1 MDQQVSDHRAAENL
15 TAVERKSDRELVV
28 TRTFDAPPH
37 LVFKAWSEP
46 DLFRRWWMPKSVT
59 GVSLVAC
66 EMDVR
71 TGGKYRLEFAAGGP
85 DTMAF
90 YGKYLDVVPNERI
103 VWTNDEG
110 GEGAVT
116 TVTFEDHGGK
126 TLLTFHEIYPSKE
139 ALDEAMMGSAA
150 GLPIQLEQLAEL
162 LSILEAS
169 RESLPL

>member
-1 MDQQVSDHRAAENL
+1 MDQQVTNYGAAQNR

-37 LVFKAWSEP
+37 LVFKAWSQP
-46 DLFRRWWMPKSVT
+46 DLFRRWWVPKSVT
-59 GVSLVAC
+59 GVSLVSC
-66 EMDVR
+66 DMDVR
-71 TGGKYRLEFAAGGP
+71 TGGKYRLEFGAGGS

-110 GEGAVT
+110 EEGAVT
-116 TVTFEDHGGK
+116 TVTFADEGGK

-139 ALDEAMMGSAA
+139 ALDEAMTGSAA
-150 GLPIQLEQLAEL
+150 GLPEQLEQLDEL
-162 LSILEAS
+162 LSGMAV
-169 RESLPL
+169 